1 MSNSHGEILT
11 MQAIKEPIKGFLLNE
26 FLLGEDPA
34 ALTDSTPLVT
44 GGILDSIATIRFV
57 FFLEKQFQIKIYH
70 HETTI
75 DYLNTIE
82 DIAQL
87 VRSKL

>member
-1 MSNSHGEILT
+1 V
-11 MQAIKEPIKGFLLNE
+11 QAIKEPIKGYLLKE
-26 FLLGEDPA
+26 FLPGEDPA
-34 ALTDSTPLVT
+34 ELTDSTPLVT
-44 GGILDSIATIRFV
+44 GGILDSLGTIKFV
-57 FFLEKQFQIKIYH
+57 FFLEKQFQIKIYA

-87 VRSKL
+87 IHSKL